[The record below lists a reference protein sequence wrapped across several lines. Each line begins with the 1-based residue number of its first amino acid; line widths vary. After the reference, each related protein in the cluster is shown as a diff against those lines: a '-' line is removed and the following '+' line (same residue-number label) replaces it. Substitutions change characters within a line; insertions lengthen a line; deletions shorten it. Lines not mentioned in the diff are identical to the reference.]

1 MKCMV
6 SRAVMSLLAMALL
19 AAPAAAGAQQTKP
32 PATQAA
38 THPQAASNKD
48 ASPDE
53 PRQII
58 QWRDRYAK
66 LKDSGIALSAGSIV
80 SGSAPS
86 AGVIL
91 GKRRTVGI
99 WGAVVEARWSLRGY
113 RQVDGEVGMTGGRRH
128 RTELRT
134 IDTDATSMF
143 NQNSLITFGSAVFLH
158 VRELRY
164 PRVDYYGP
172 AAAASKA
179 GRSDYGLQGGSID
192 LVGQWQRRH
201 IGASARFGTLRLHLE
216 TPTNDGLPDTRD
228 LYAAAGV
235 PGLAA
240 QHPFRTIGA
249 GVTIDFRDQPQL
261 TERGTFAGVA
271 LWRAHETGGVAR
283 ALDWSRLNADVQ
295 HFVRVKK
302 GRQVIALRGVLS
314 VRLDEGSTPLPFYL
328 QPTLGGGK
336 TLRGFGSYRLRDEST
351 WSGNAEYRWR
361 VHPRVEIA
369 PFVDFGAAAPRFGDF
384 RRTKVEVSPGLGVR
398 AVGGSRIVA
407 RLDYAHS
414 REGSRVMLALG
425 APF

>member
-1 MKCMV
+1 MKRMM
-6 SRAVMSLLAMALL
+6 SRAVIRLCALALF
-19 AAPAAAGAQQTKP
+19 AAPATAAAQQTP
-32 PATQAA
+32 PPGAQA
-38 THPQAASNKD
+38 SINKD
-48 ASPDE
+48 APPSE
-53 PRQII
+53 SRLVIR
-58 QWRDRYAK
+58 WRDRYAK
-66 LKDSGIALSAGSIV
+66 LKDTGIALSAGSIV

-128 RTELRT
+128 RTELRS
-134 IDTDATSMF
+134 IDSDATSMF
-143 NQNSLITFGSAVFLH
+143 NQNSLITFGPAVFLH

-172 AAAASKA
+172 AALASKG

-228 LYAAAGV
+228 LYAGAGI
-235 PGLAA
+235 PGLSE

-261 TERGTFAGVA
+261 TERGTFAGLA
-271 LWRAHETGGVAR
+271 LWHAQRTGTNDGVGWA
-283 ALDWSRLNADVQ
+283 RLNADVH
-295 HFVRVKK
+295 HFIRVKK
-302 GRQVIALRGVLS
+302 GSQVIALRGVLS
-314 VRLDEGSTPLPFYL
+314 TRIDGGSTPVPFYL

-336 TLRGFGSYRLRDEST
+336 ALRGFGSYRLRDEST
-351 WSGNAEYRWR
+351 WSANAEYRWR
-361 VHPRVEIA
+361 VHPRVEVA
-369 PFVDFGAAAPRFGDF
+369 PFLDLGAAARRFADF
-384 RRTKVEVSPGLGVR
+384 RTATTEIMPGIGVR

-414 REGSRVMLALG
+414 RDGSRVMLALG

>member
-1 MKCMV
+1 MKRMM
-6 SRAVMSLLAMALL
+6 SRAVICLFSLAVS
-19 AAPAAAGAQQTKP
+19 AAPATAAAQQTPP
-32 PATQAA
+32 PAA
-38 THPQAASNKD
+38 PPSINKE
-48 ASPDE
+48 APPSE
-53 PRQII
+53 PRLVIR
-58 QWRDRYAK
+58 WRDRYAK
-66 LKDSGIALSAGSIV
+66 LKDNGIAISAGSIV

-86 AGVIL
+86 AGIVL

-128 RTELRT
+128 RTELRP

-172 AAAASKA
+172 AALASKG

-201 IGASARFGTLRLHLE
+201 FGASARFGTLRLHLE

-228 LYAAAGV
+228 LYAAEGV
-235 PGLAA
+235 PGLAE
-240 QHPFRTIGA
+240 QHPYRTIGA
-249 GVTIDFRDQPQL
+249 AFTIDYRDQPQL

-271 LWRAHETGGVAR
+271 LWRAQRTGTADSFG
-283 ALDWSRLNADVQ
+283 WSRLNADVQ

-302 GRQVIALRGVLS
+302 GSQVIALRGVLS
-314 VRLDEGSTPLPFYL
+314 TRIDGGSAPVPFYL

-336 TLRGFGSYRLRDEST
+336 ALRGFGSYRLRDEST
-351 WSGNAEYRWR
+351 WSANAEYRWR
-361 VHPRVEIA
+361 VHPRVEVA
-369 PFVDFGAAAPRFGDF
+369 PFVDLGAAAPRFADF
-384 RRTKVEVSPGLGVR
+384 RTTAVEVMPGVGLRV
-398 AVGGSRIVA
+398 VGGSRIVG
-407 RLDYAHS
+407 RLDYAHG
-414 REGSRVMLALG
+414 RDGSRVMLALG
-425 APF
+425 TPF